1 MHLAFEAQEVDY
13 SEALGGDIIQVS
25 FQEYPYPDLD
35 YAKVMPPPIKSVL
48 FSANYEFPPCDTLVE

>member
-13 SEALGGDIIQVS
+13 SEAPGGDIIQVS

-35 YAKVMPPPIKSVL
+35 YAKVIPPLIKNVSISVNL
-48 FSANYEFPPCDTLVE
+48 